1 MRIILP
7 HDFTP
12 RPYQRESNRAYFI
25 HRKRF
30 MLEVLHRRAGKTKNA
45 LNFLVAAG
53 MQRVGNYFHTFP
65 ELTQARRAVWN
76 NIDKEGKRYIDHVPR
91 RLMKKDPNNTDMRI
105 ELINGS
111 MIQLAGADRYDALMG
126 GNPAGIIF
134 DEYSIQNPFA
144 WHYLSPII
152 TENGGWAKFIYTPR
166 GTNHGYDLY
175 NLNLNN
181 PDWFVQ
187 KLDITQTRNW
197 DGSPIV
203 TEAMVDERR
212 RSGMPEEL
220 IQQEFYCSFDVALA
234 NSIYSEEIDKLIQEK
249 RIKRFSP
256 FPGVP
261 VHTAWDIGRRD
272 PTAIWFF
279 QVVQNDIYVLN
290 YYENIKKG
298 MDFYIKIVKD
308 YLAKYNLPNGVNFAP
323 HDIKVHEWSNGRSR
337 IDQAAAMGFYF
348 KAVPMLGI
356 IDGINCVRAIFPQ
369 MIFHE
374 DDCRM
379 GLNSLKQYERNDK
392 GEPVHNFASHPADAL
407 RTWGVGWHD
416 SYASQTLMGSF
427 TMKKWIPG
435 S

>member
-1 MRIILP
+1 MRIKLP
-7 HDFTP
+7 HEFTP

-25 HRKRF
+25 DRKRF
-30 MLEVLHRRAGKTKNA
+30 MLEVWHRRAGKTKNA
-45 LNFLVAAG
+45 LNFLMAAG
-53 MQRVGNYFHTFP
+53 MERVGNYFHTFP

-76 NIDKEGKRYIDHVPR
+76 NIDKEGRRYIDHVPR
-91 RLMKKDPNNTDMRI
+91 SLMKKDPNNTDMRI

-111 MIQLAGADRYDALMG
+111 MIQLAGADRYDSLMG

-134 DEYSIQNPFA
+134 DEYSLQNPFA

-175 NLNLNN
+175 LRNLNN

-197 DGSPIV
+197 DGSPII

-234 NSIYSEEIDKLIQEK
+234 NAFYSSEIDAMVKSGRLRK
-249 RIKRFSP
+249 FP
-256 FPGVP
+256 FIRGAP

-272 PTAIWFF
+272 PTSIWFF
-279 QVVQNDIYVLN
+279 QVVREEIFVIN
-290 YYENIKKG
+290 YYENVKQG
-298 MDFYIKIVKD
+298 MGHYIGFVKAF
-308 YLAKYNLPNGVNFAP
+308 LEANGLRNGVNFAP

-337 IDQAAAMGFYF
+337 IDEAASQGFFF
-348 KAVPMLGI
+348 KAVPMLTI
-356 IDGINCVRAIFPQ
+356 MDGINCVRGIFPQ
-369 MIFHE
+369 LIFHE
-374 DDCRM
+374 DNCRM
-379 GLNSLKQYERNDK
+379 GLNSLKQYVRNDN
-392 GEPVHNFASHPADAL
+392 GEPVHDFASHPADAM

-416 SYASQTLMGSF
+416 SYASQMLMNSF
-427 TMKKWIPG
+427 TLDKWMP
-435 S
+435 